1 MKKTLIFAAVV
12 APLSLFA
19 HWTNTTQGEGDKT
32 DPAKYACAL
41 ISNGSISTQI
51 DNLGVQRQKR
61 YVSFVPQVAWE
72 GRRYGA
78 PNDSLISHG
87 WFDTALFVDSKA
99 QNKPVKWSQTLDNK
113 AAFSQNTVEYPDA
126 VVKTVAF
133 VPAGFD
139 MLVVIVRSALPCIF
153 CVCCPFDLPSY
164 FANQFTPC

>member
-1 MKKTLIFAAVV
+1 MKKTLIFAAVSAVV
-12 APLSLFA
+12 APFSLFA

-51 DNLGVQRQKR
+51 DNLGVQKQKR

-72 GRRYGA
+72 GRHYGA

-99 QNKPVKWSQTLDNK
+99 QDKPVK
-113 AAFSQNTVEYPDA
+113 
-126 VVKTVAF
+126 
-133 VPAGFD
+133 
-139 MLVVIVRSALPCIF
+139 
-153 CVCCPFDLPSY
+153 
-164 FANQFTPC
+164 